1 MKTLF
6 SSWKSSLAGL
16 LILAGVGFQVYKDPS
31 IMVKDPKAVIGV
43 LTAAGLLAAADAK
56 DPSKE
61 EKK

>member
-1 MKTLF
+1 
-6 SSWKSSLAGL
+6 
-16 LILAGVGFQVYKDPS
+16 
-31 IMVKDPKAVIGV
+31 MVKDPKAVIGV